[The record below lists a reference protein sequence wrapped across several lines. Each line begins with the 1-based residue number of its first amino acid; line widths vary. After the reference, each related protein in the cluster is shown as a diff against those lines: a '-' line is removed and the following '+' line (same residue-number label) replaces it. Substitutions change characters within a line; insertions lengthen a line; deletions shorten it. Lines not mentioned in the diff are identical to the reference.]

1 MLIRPRRNR
10 KSATIR
16 SLVAET
22 NLHLNDLVIPFF
34 IIEGKEKKEPIIQM
48 PGIFR
53 FTLDLLLKELQS
65 IHAKGIL
72 AIALFPSI
80 AKEKKDKEGSEA
92 LNSKGLIPTAVALI
106 KKEIPSLCIIT
117 DIALDP
123 FTSHGHDGLVS
134 EQGEIENDKTI
145 EVLVNQAVLH
155 ATAGVDIV
163 APSDMMDGRIG
174 AIRKGLDLA
183 GFSNTSILSYTAKY
197 ASSLYAPFRGAL
209 KVKLEFGDKKS
220 YQMNPANVKEALL
233 EAALDEKEGA
243 DMLMVKPASLYL
255 DVISK
260 IQERTLIPV
269 GAYHVSGEYAMVAL
283 AHEHGLLNKHEVFY
297 ETLLAIKRAGA
308 SFIFTYA
315 YQEMLHYII

>member
-209 KVKLEFGDKKS
+209 KVRLEFGDKKS

>member
-197 ASSLYAPFRGAL
+197 ASSLYAPLRGAL